1 MSTEDLSQESVSD
14 MATMQAQAP
23 QEDAYEQPPAALS
36 VDAEGAAQ
44 DEPAAVSEPQGEEAL
59 GPIAQL
65 PLGLTVR
72 CGQLTLS
79 IEQLRRLGS
88 GSVLEIHGIAPGR
101 ASLCHGD
108 YVVGEGELVD
118 VDGRLGLQITR
129 MSSLS

>member
-23 QEDAYEQPPAALS
+23 QEDAYEQPPA
-36 VDAEGAAQ
+36 VDDEGAAQ
-44 DEPAAVSEPQGEEAL
+44 DEPAAVSQPQGEEAL
-59 GPIAQL
+59 GPITQL

-79 IEQLRRLGS
+79 VEQLRRLGS